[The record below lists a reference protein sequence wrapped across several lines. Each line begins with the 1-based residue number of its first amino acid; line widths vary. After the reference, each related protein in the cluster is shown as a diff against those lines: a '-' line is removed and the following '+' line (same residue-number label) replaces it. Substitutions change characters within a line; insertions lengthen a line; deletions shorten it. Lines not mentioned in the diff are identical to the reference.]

1 MVDLTTLEGAD
12 TAGKVRALGA
22 KAVRP
27 DPTDRTAPAAAAVC
41 VYPDMVAVA
50 KEAVAGSAVKV
61 ASVATAFPAGRA
73 ALGVKLAD
81 VRDAVAAGADEIDM
95 VIDRGAFLA
104 GNYLKVYEEIV
115 AVKET
120 CGTSARLKVIFETG
134 ELSTYDNIRR
144 ASWLG
149 MIAGAD
155 FIKTST
161 GKVAVNATPANTLL
175 MLEAVRDFRAQTG
188 VQVGVKPRRDSYDQG
203 RGEVPGPGQR
213 DRGRGLAGQP
223 LVPLRRVLAP
233 ERPADAAP
241 EADHGPLLRPRL
253 RDGGLIIMASVF
265 DYAPAPESRAVV
277 DIAPSYGLFID
288 GEFVEAADGRVFKT
302 VSPSTEEVLSEVAQ
316 AGEADVERAVRAARK
331 AFEKWSALPGSERAK
346 YLFRIARIIQERSR
360 ELAVLETLDNGKPI
374 KETRDT
380 DLPLVA
386 AHFFYYAGWAD
397 KLGHAGFG
405 ANPKPLGVAGQI
417 IPWNFP
423 LLMLAWKIAP
433 ALATG
438 NTVVLKPAETTPLSA
453 LFFADICRQA
463 GLPKGVVNIL
473 PGYGDTGAAL
483 VAHPDV
489 NKVAF
494 TGSTAVGKEIARTVA
509 GTRKKVTLELGGKG
523 ANIVFDDA
531 PIDQAVEGIVT
542 GIFFNQGQVCCAGSR
557 LLVQESIQDQLL
569 DSLKR
574 RLSTLRLGD
583 PLDKNTDIGAINSAE
598 QLARITSLVAAG
610 EAEGAERW
618 SPACE
623 LPSSGYWFAP
633 TLFTNVTQAHTIA
646 RDEIFGPVLSV
657 LTFRTPD
664 EAVAKANNT
673 QYGLSAGIWT
683 EKGSRILAVANKL
696 RAGVVWSNTFN
707 KFDPTSPFGGYK
719 ESGFGREGGRHGLEA
734 YLDV

>member
-1 MVDLTTLEGAD
+1 M
-12 TAGKVRALGA
+12 
-22 KAVRP
+22 
-27 DPTDRTAPAAAAVC
+27 APV
-41 VYPDMVAVA
+41 
-50 KEAVAGSAVKV
+50 
-61 ASVATAFPAGRA
+61 
-73 ALGVKLAD
+73 
-81 VRDAVAAGADEIDM
+81 
-95 VIDRGAFLA
+95 
-104 GNYLKVYEEIV
+104 
-115 AVKET
+115 
-120 CGTSARLKVIFETG
+120 FE
-134 ELSTYDNIRR
+134 
-144 ASWLG
+144 
-149 MIAGAD
+149 
-155 FIKTST
+155 
-161 GKVAVNATPANTLL
+161 
-175 MLEAVRDFRAQTG
+175 
-188 VQVGVKPRRDSYDQG
+188 
-203 RGEVPGPGQR
+203 
-213 DRGRGLAGQP
+213 
-223 LVPLRRVLAP
+223 
-233 ERPADAAP
+233 
-241 EADHGPLLRPRL
+241 
-253 RDGGLIIMASVF
+253 
-265 DYAPAPESRAVV
+265 YAPAPESRAIA

-288 GEFVEAADGRVFKT
+288 GEFVEAADGKVFKT
-302 VSPSTEEVLSEVAQ
+302 VSPSTEEVLSEVAR
-316 AGEADVERAVRAARK
+316 AGTEDVDRAVKAARR
-331 AFEKWSALPGSERAK
+331 AFEKWSALPGAERAK

-374 KETRDT
+374 KETRDA

-397 KLGHAGFG
+397 KLDHAGYG
-405 ANPKPLGVAGQI
+405 ANPRPLGVAGQV

-473 PGYGDTGAAL
+473 PGYGDAGAAL
-483 VAHPDV
+483 IAHPDV

-531 PIDQAVEGIVT
+531 PIDQAVEGIVN

-557 LLVQESIQDQLL
+557 LLVQESIQEELL
-569 DSLKR
+569 ESLKR

-583 PLDKNTDIGAINSAE
+583 PLDKNTDIGAINSEE
-598 QLARITSLVAAG
+598 QLTRITSLVEQG

-623 LPSSGYWFAP
+623 LPESGYWFAP
-633 TLFTNVTQAHTIA
+633 TLFTNVTQAHTVA

-673 QYGLSAGIWT
+673 PYGLSAGIWT